1 MVLKIIRWLRG
12 YIVFGISGPFPE
24 RFLNLINIRGIRHWD
39 FVPAEKGYIGKMFL
53 SDYLRIRPVAR
64 SSSVRLKT
72 AKRVGLPFFI
82 KKYKCRKGLLFGA
95 VAAVIILAVMSLF
108 VWDIKISGD
117 DGLSKAE
124 LYGAFEECGFR
135 VGMLKA
141 DLDVESVER
150 QIELKIPEVR
160 WIAINMLNN
169 VAFVEIK
176 KMSERPEMN
185 TDRSPC
191 NIKASADGVITD
203 IIISSGTCEVK
214 RGSAVAKNQLL
225 VNSVVPI
232 GEDRQKYVHS
242 EAEIRADVRSVQSFY
257 IPIKKNSIIPQKN
270 YTEKSNYNFL
280 FLSFPCGLSP
290 SPRGLSCRNI
300 STEALNI
307 NEITLPLGRTV
318 CREYSFERKNRELSP
333 DNTER
338 ILKTRSALFECFVE
352 SESTLKKRRMSFFRK
367 GDNYILRVS
376 YLLNKNIAE
385 KQKLKIE

>member
-1 MVLKIIRWLRG
+1 MLLKIIRWLRG
-12 YIVFGISGPFPE
+12 YIVFGISGTFPE

-39 FVPAEKGYIGKMFL
+39 FVPAENGYIGKMFL
-53 SDYLRIRPVAR
+53 SDYLRIRPAAR

-72 AKRVGLPFFI
+72 SKRVGLPFFI

-95 VAAVIILAVMSLF
+95 AAAVIILVVMSLF

-117 DGLSKAE
+117 EGLSKAE
-124 LYGAFEECGFR
+124 LYSVFEECGFR
-135 VGMLKA
+135 TGMLKA

-160 WIAINMLNN
+160 WIAINILNN

-185 TDRSPC
+185 TDKSPC

-203 IIISSGTCEVK
+203 IIVSSGTCEVK

-242 EAEIRADVRSVQSFY
+242 EAEVRADVRSEQSFN
-257 IPIKKNSIIPQKN
+257 IPIKKNNIIPQKN

-280 FLSFPCGLSP
+280 FFSFPCELSP
-290 SPRGLSCRNI
+290 SPRGLSCGSI
-300 STEALNI
+300 FTEALRI

-318 CREYSFERKNRELSP
+318 CREYCFDRKIQELSP
-333 DNTER
+333 DNAER
-338 ILKTRSALFECFVE
+338 ILKTRNALYECFRE
-352 SESTLKKRRMSFFRK
+352 SGSTVKKRGLTFSRK
-367 GDNYILRVS
+367 GDNYILRVR
-376 YLLNKNIAE
+376 YLMNKNIAE